1 MEFHTAHAQILLRA
15 WDQLVIRFGIHSAD
29 LSAQPNA
36 PPTIVILNPTFSER
50 PPLLDQTDLSPA
62 LWNVYSRHLRE
73 LDEIDYSGDRP
84 HLSYED
90 VLDAHYLIGE
100 HFRKL
105 GEGIAGF
112 GPKDMGLLSSAVARQ
127 VASAGGA
134 YVYNDIWQIAAALMI
149 GLITNHPFHD
159 ANKRTAFLSSVF
171 FMLEHG
177 YVPRVD
183 IEEVEDFTVSVA
195 EFHMSHGRHV
205 QVEDVSAKFKTMFRE
220 RDNRISYVI
229 TYRELDNILRRHG
242 FSLENAIGNYIDV
255 MHGDRRLVKIG
266 FPGLSKEVGRKA
278 IATVRKETGLTAENG
293 FDAQVFFKGEDP
305 LNVLIGQYEAPL
317 RRLADR

>member
-1 MEFHTAHAQILLRA
+1 M
-15 WDQLVIRFGIHSAD
+15 
-29 LSAQPNA
+29 
-36 PPTIVILNPTFSER
+36 
-50 PPLLDQTDLSPA
+50 LDRDDLSPS
-62 LWNVYSRHLRE
+62 LWNVYKHHLNG

-84 HLSYED
+84 HLSCED

-127 VASAGGA
+127 VASAGGSFI
-134 YVYNDIWQIAAALMI
+134 YDDIWEIASALMI

-177 YVPRVD
+177 YVPRVE
-183 IEEVEDFTVSVA
+183 IQEVEDFTVEVA
-195 EFHMSHGRHV
+195 EFHSKTGRHV
-205 QVEDVSAKFKTMFRE
+205 QVSDISGRFKTMFRE

-229 TYRELDNILRRHG
+229 TYRELDGILRRHG
-242 FSLENAIGNYIDV
+242 CSLENPSGNYIDV
-255 MHGDRRLVKIG
+255 MKGTQRVSKIG
-266 FPGLSKEVGRKA
+266 YPGPTKEVGRKA

-317 RRLADR
+317 QRLADR